1 MTKNVLKM
9 SEQEKKQI
17 LEQHN
22 TFRSLLKEDSLSQKK
37 MQIMKAWD
45 SYPVEDKK
53 KFKAAM
59 KKCRKKLGLT
69 KLKIMGGI
77 TLGLLV
83 FAASGPAGLAIG
95 ELLGFLGFLG
105 GLTKVHIDQTKRL
118 AACVEEEMKSP
129 DLETTSI
136 INVDTPDDDDDE
148 STESSEI
155 EEEAPLDFP

>member
-1 MTKNVLKM
+1 MAKNVLKM

-22 TFRSLLKEDSLSQKK
+22 TFKSLLKEDSLSQKK

-136 INVDTPDDDDDE
+136 INVDTPDDDDE